1 MDLIHLKKCATKRK
15 ISFQHIIA
23 VGQFTMVVLIITS
36 VIGIDKQ
43 LNYLISKDKG
53 LDIKNKLIVRV
64 PQNVSKNSERVNN
77 LAAFEQELAKHSGIK
92 NISNTSVV
100 PGDLP
105 SFNFTV
111 KEKGKPGHASV
122 GIILTDKSLVEMYD
136 IELRTGSN
144 FSNKKNGKRECIINQ
159 KCLVQLG

>member
-1 MDLIHLKKCATKRK
+1 MDLIHFKRYAAK
-15 ISFQHIIA
+15 RRISFQHIIT
-23 VGQFTMVVLIITS
+23 VGQFAMMVLIIAGI
-36 VIGIDKQ
+36 IGIDKQ

-53 LDIKNKLIVRV
+53 LDISNKLIVRV
-64 PQNVSKNSERVNN
+64 LQNISKNSERVNN
-77 LAAFEQELAKHSGIK
+77 LEALEQELVKHAGIK